1 MNYTILKRI
10 GIGSYG
16 TVFLIRSTI
25 TNNFYALKKIYID
38 ELYHKGDMR
47 RQLHEINI
55 LFFNKC
61 PYLLSGIDIQITN
74 KNILEIITPYYD
86 GGNLENYITTNR
98 ALNKYIKIS
107 TVWDFFIQLCYGIKY
122 LHDNNIMH
130 KDLKPANILLD
141 DKIKPTKVIIIDF
154 GVSIINKQN
163 DNLANTIIGTPYFMC
178 PELCENKK
186 YSNKCDVWALGC
198 ILYELV
204 TLEKPFQAQNI
215 QLLNYKISVG
225 KYKEITNPLLDHD
238 INIFKKIIR
247 MCLNKN
253 STQRA
258 TIYDILNLPDIYYK
272 ILKYKIPTNPLQ
284 LQLPIIIKNDVITKN
299 ELFNFV
305 FSLQK
310 YIKKDIPIET
320 NNIIVSNNII
330 ANNNLISN
338 NLMNK
343 YTKLPPI
350 ENNKILLE
358 KNVNIIEK
366 NVNILEN
373 NVNIL
378 ENNKNILDYKDIRL

>member
-1 MNYTILKRI
+1 MTYTILKRI

-25 TNNFYALKKIYID
+25 TNNLYALKKIYID
-38 ELYHKGDMR
+38 ELYHKGDIR

-61 PYLLSGIDIQITN
+61 LYLLNGIDIQITN

-98 ALNKYIKIS
+98 AVNKYIKIS

-130 KDLKPANILLD
+130 RDLKPANILLD

-154 GVSIINKQN
+154 GVSIINTNN

-253 STQRA
+253 SMQRA

-272 ILKYKIPTNPLQ
+272 ISKYKIPTKP
-284 LQLPIIIKNDVITKN
+284 LQLPIIIKNDIITKN

-305 FSLQK
+305 YSLKK
-310 YIKKDIPIET
+310 YIKNDIPIET

-330 ANNNLISN
+330 AN

-358 KNVNIIEK
+358 KNE
-366 NVNILEN
+366 
-373 NVNIL
+373 NIL
-378 ENNKNILDYKDIRL
+378 ENNKNILENNKNILENNKNILYYNDIDYNDIRL